1 MWYELEGGCDL
12 YRDWILEI
20 KKFVICLQYMTTKFG
35 LYRFFVWKKKTSQQ
49 SENAL
54 PANIMILLFPLW
66 NNFKSKVFYVIL
78 FLFHTLQLS
87 TSQIIMPLIVRRALL
102 KIFMRLFWVFMLIC
116 IVHILCRGNVSPKTS
131 LELSWALYFS
141 SSIKKIFK

>member
-1 MWYELEGGCDL
+1 MFAIYDH
-12 YRDWILEI
+12 YR
-20 KKFVICLQYMTTKFG
+20 V
-35 LYRFFVWKKKTSQQ
+35 FVWKKKTSQQ

-54 PANIMILLFPLW
+54 PANIMVLLFPLW

-141 SSIKKIFK
+141 SSIKKKHSNRIKCVKIIQYITTWSNINKGSN